1 MRRGSVIVAVTLC
14 LLAGSCSSGSSQG
27 ASSDT
32 TSSAGDSFAELVRG
46 FDEGADNVCTRGEV
60 ACVDAVIAEMHTR
73 FDALVAT
80 CDHLAPWA
88 LTYIKS
94 TEGFRAM
101 RASPGALDD
110 PVFFTHLDVR
120 FAQLYFQAFDSWHEG
135 RKDEVPRAWQIAFEA
150 ADSKAVSGIGNMLL
164 GISAHIS
171 RDLPV
176 ALSDVGLPADGSSAL
191 ADYRKVNKV
200 FEDVM
205 PDVIAESAARF
216 DPTVADVD
224 VPGIAA
230 DQEAV
235 LALIVGWR
243 ETSFVDAERI
253 SGAGAD
259 RKSIVTQIDG
269 VTAAE
274 SLAIRA
280 ATTYLPIISGPRARD
295 AYCRQHGTG

>member
-1 MRRGSVIVAVTLC
+1 M
-14 LLAGSCSSGSSQG
+14 LAGSCSSGSNEGG

-32 TSSAGDSFAELVRG
+32 VTSESFADLVRG

-60 ACVDAVIAEMHTR
+60 ACVDAVIAEMR
-73 FDALVAT
+73 SRLDALVET

-88 LTYIKS
+88 LTYLKS

-101 RASPGALDD
+101 RATPGSLDD

-120 FAQLYFQAFDSWHEG
+120 FAQLYFQAFDRWHSG
-135 RKDEVPRAWQIAFEA
+135 RKGEVPQAWQIAFEA
-150 ADSKAVSGIGNMLL
+150 ADSKAVSGIGNLLL

-176 ALSDVGLPADGSSAL
+176 ALADVGLPADGSGAL

-205 PDVIAESAARF
+205 PDVITESAARF

-224 VPGIAA
+224 IPGIAA
-230 DQEAV
+230 DQQSV
-235 LALIVGWR
+235 LALIVAWR
-243 ETSFVDAERI
+243 ETSFIDAERV
-253 SGAGAD
+253 SRAGAD
-259 RKSIVTQIDG
+259 RKAVVAQIDS
-269 VTAAE
+269 VTAGE

-280 ATTYLPIISGPRARD
+280 ATSYLPIISGPQARD
-295 AYCRQHGTG
+295 AYCSEHGTGCSC